1 MQSGE
6 GAAFRT
12 RTAGLILTLLDITFD
27 LIEDDAI
34 AEVTGR
40 SIGDVEVTAV
50 ASSRA

>member
-12 RTAGLILTLLDITFD
+12 RTAGLVLTLLDITFD
-27 LIEDDAI
+27 LIEDDGI